1 MPLKCSHKYVIY
13 FLQQQ
18 SEVMFRLF
26 EVAPILSPLFYSGL
40 ITLKTVE
47 EITAEVKAYVLWYLL
62 IGQCRDHAVCLAC
75 LCPRISAVFR
85 ENVAR
90 KALEVW

>member
-1 MPLKCSHKYVIY
+1 MLLKCSHKYVIY

-18 SEVMFRLF
+18 SEVMFRFF
-26 EVAPILSPLFYSGL
+26 EFAQSPLFYSGL

-47 EITAEVKAYVLWYLL
+47 EITAEVKAYVLCYLL